1 MKQMKDLKQFMVKEA
16 YCSFEVAKL
25 LKERGFVES
34 CYGRYSVRSKEFN
47 LDTTRP
53 CNNGGNFLYCAPTH
67 QMAMRWLREVH
78 DIETCVEYSIPDDA
92 YNYTI
97 IVKDVTNGFTIIHS
111 EGIYEVY
118 EKATDE
124 LLKYCLENL
133 I

>member
-1 MKQMKDLKQFMVKEA
+1 MIKEA
-16 YCSFEVAKL
+16 YCSKEVAKL
-25 LKERGFVES
+25 LQEKGMDKKSFTYYIQKNNTDGTSEAV
-34 CYGRYSVRSKEFN
+34 
-47 LDTTRP
+47 TT
-53 CNNGGNFLYCAPTH
+53 CTH
-67 QMAMRWLREVH
+67 QIAMAWLREEH

-111 EGIYEVY
+111 EGTYEFY

>member
-1 MKQMKDLKQFMVKEA
+1 MIKEA
-16 YCSFEVAKL
+16 YCSFEVSKL
-25 LKERGFVES
+25 LKEKGFNERS
-34 CYGRYSVRSKEFN
+34 SASYDLKGQLQEGYGYWNK
-47 LDTTRP
+47 TP
-53 CNNGGNFLYCAPTH
+53 IWYAAPTH
-67 QMAMRWLREVH
+67 QMAMAWLREVH

-111 EGIYEVY
+111 EGTYEVY

>member
-1 MKQMKDLKQFMVKEA
+1 MVKEA
-16 YCSFEVAKL
+16 FVSLEVAKL
-25 LKERGFVES
+25 LQEKGFDIE
-34 CYGRYSVRSKEFN
+34 CKTAY
-47 LDTTRP
+47 
-53 CNNGGNFLYCAPTH
+53 YCDCLIDYTMFGFCGDEELVFAPTQ
-67 QMAMRWLREVH
+67 QMAMAWLREVH

-111 EGIYEVY
+111 EDTYEVY
-118 EKATDE
+118 EKATDK

>member
-1 MKQMKDLKQFMVKEA
+1 MIKEA
-16 YCSFEVAKL
+16 YCSDDICKL
-25 LKERGFVES
+25 LKEKGFRE
-34 CYGRYSVRSKEFN
+34 
-47 LDTTRP
+47 
-53 CNNGGNFLYCAPTH
+53 YCTALNRLVIKDGEKPFMKVTH
-67 QMAMRWLREVH
+67 QKAMAWLREEH

-111 EGIYEVY
+111 EGTYEFY